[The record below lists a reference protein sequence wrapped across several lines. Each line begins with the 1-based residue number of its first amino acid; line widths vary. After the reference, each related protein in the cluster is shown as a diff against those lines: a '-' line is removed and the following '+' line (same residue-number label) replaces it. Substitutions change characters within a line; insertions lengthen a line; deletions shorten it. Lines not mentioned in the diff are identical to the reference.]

1 MGSNPTSA
9 PVIKEIKYELEG
21 VSMGAGAVFLFWIAM
36 AVGTA
41 FMTFNDGG
49 KMEKKMIDGKQ
60 KTVITVNEQ
69 EMYGNKK

>member
-1 MGSNPTSA
+1 
-9 PVIKEIKYELEG
+9 
-21 VSMGAGAVFLFWIAM
+21 MGAGAVFLFWIAM